1 MRIAMPGYMPFP
13 NETVTLTS
21 HCARCKNI
29 DGEQN
34 NAKLMLT
41 NMRLVYEWSSKTRMG
56 EDLSCLS
63 YPLNELATQK
73 DEIRA
78 DCQTS
83 DYETS
88 FKLHP
93 AGEEVSFV
101 FRSPEKNASRKV
113 AAAWLAGALKDTFD
127 VVKTTFAGPNTNQR
141 SASARNAITAK
152 CIGCRAP
159 LSGWTGMTV
168 QCKYCDTVQ
177 TL

>member
-1 MRIAMPGYMPFP
+1 MPGYMPFP

-56 EDLSCLS
+56 ED
-63 YPLNELATQK
+63 
-73 DEIRA
+73 
-78 DCQTS
+78 
-83 DYETS
+83 
-88 FKLHP
+88 
-93 AGEEVSFV
+93 V
-101 FRSPEKNASRKV
+101 RK
-113 AAAWLAGALKDTFD
+113 
-127 VVKTTFAGPNTNQR
+127 
-141 SASARNAITAK
+141 AITAK

>member
-1 MRIAMPGYMPFP
+1 MRIAMPRYIPFP

-56 EDLSCLS
+56 DELSCLS

-101 FRSPEKNASRKV
+101 FRRKTRAV
-113 AAAWLAGALKDTFD
+113 RWL
-127 VVKTTFAGPNTNQR
+127 PH
-141 SASARNAITAK
+141 
-152 CIGCRAP
+152 
-159 LSGWTGMTV
+159 GWT
-168 QCKYCDTVQ
+168 QSIWR
-177 TL
+177 